1 MLLVVLLVL
10 FRSSMSNITSY
21 STTLLFVFVYN
32 LGSCSVFTLK
42 QNIPNI
48 PPRRKG
54 MATCRLKIDLAVMA
68 T

>member
-1 MLLVVLLVL
+1 
-10 FRSSMSNITSY
+10 MSNITSY

-54 MATCRLKIDLAVMA
+54 MATCRLKVELAVMA